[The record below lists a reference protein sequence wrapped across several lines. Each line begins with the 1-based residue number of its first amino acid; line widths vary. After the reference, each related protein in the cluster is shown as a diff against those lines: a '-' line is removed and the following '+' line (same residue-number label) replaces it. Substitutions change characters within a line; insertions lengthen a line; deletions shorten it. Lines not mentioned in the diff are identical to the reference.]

1 MHRVDQTTFG
11 WWRPPY
17 EPGNCLSACVASILG
32 LSIDEV
38 PNFISLDD
46 SYEEQWADR
55 LDAWLASLGLRAA
68 HVPVDA
74 STVADLSAVAPDAL
88 YVLCGRS
95 VRDFEHAVVASGD
108 QVVHDPHFSRTGLR
122 SAHRMIFILPGA

>member
-1 MHRVDQTTFG
+1 MRTVDQTTFG

-38 PNFISLDD
+38 PNFIALDD
-46 SYEEQWADR
+46 VHEEQWADR
-55 LDAWLASLGLRAA
+55 LDAWLASRGLRAV

-74 STVADLSAVAPDAL
+74 STAAELRGVVPDAL

-95 VRDFEHAVVASGD
+95 VRDFEHAVVASGEC
-108 QVVHDPHFSRTGLR
+108 VVHDPHFSRTGLR
-122 SAHRMIFILPGA
+122 WAHRMIFILPGA